1 MAKWGVSLSRFFK
14 GDGIFKMM
22 KNFIFSILL
31 IICTSVGYSQCSQYF
46 VYESFST
53 VVPTQQGTWVST
65 SLLAGT
71 TSATARTGSNYL
83 VFNGLNDAI
92 RLPQIANPG
101 VFTFWYRRSST
112 STGTPKFTVQTS
124 PNGTTWTDRLSV
136 TVFTTTYQLASV
148 DLGALGLTNVFIR
161 VIDQR
166 ASGSAERYIDDLGL
180 TSTSASENT
189 LIPFL
194 SACSQTLNTAYTY
207 TITDNIG
214 PQGPINGNYPNNVD
228 RTVTLTPSD
237 ASQKLNLTF
246 EHLDLEIDYDYL
258 YVHDGATTSAPL
270 LATLTGEITPADIIA
285 TNSTGQLTLRWTTDV
300 SNVGSWGGFKATV
313 NSIIALPVELL
324 YFEGEPYP
332 TFNKLIW
339 ATASEHISDYFEI
352 QESLDGITWEPI
364 GTRSAA
370 GFSSQL
376 INYSYLAYFD
386 EYAIHY
392 YRLKQ
397 VDFNGNYK
405 IYGPIA
411 INNPSM
417 INKKPIRYY
426 NTMGQEINL
435 YGHSGF
441 YLILYD
447 DGSIQKSYK

>member
-1 MAKWGVSLSRFFK
+1 
-14 GDGIFKMM
+14 M
-22 KNFIFSILL
+22 KTFILSILL
-31 IICTSVGYSQCSQYF
+31 VLYTSIGYSQCSQYF

-53 VVPTQQGTWVST
+53 VLPTQQGTWTAT
-65 SLLAGT
+65 SLLVGT

-148 DLGALGLTNVFIR
+148 DLGALSLTNVFIR

-166 ASGSAERYIDDLGL
+166 VSGSAERYIDDLGL
-180 TSTSASENT
+180 TSTSATENT

-194 SACSQTLNTAYTY
+194 SSCSQTLNIAYTY

-214 PQGPINGNYPNNVD
+214 PQGPINGNYANNID
-228 RTVTLTPSD
+228 RTVTLSPSD
-237 ASQKLNLTF
+237 ATKKLNLSF
-246 EHLDLEIDYDYL
+246 EHLDLETDFDYL
-258 YVHDGATTSAPL
+258 YVHDGANTSAPL
-270 LATLTGEITPADIIA
+270 LATLTGEITPSDITA

-300 SNVGSWGGFKATV
+300 SNVGSWGGFKAIV
-313 NSIIALPVELL
+313 NSIVPLPVELL

-332 TFNKLIW
+332 TFNKINW
-339 ATASEHISDYFEI
+339 TTASEHNSDYFEI
-352 QESLDGITWEPI
+352 YESLDGINWELVS
-364 GTRSAA
+364 TEEAA
-370 GFSSQL
+370 GFSNQI
-376 INYSYLAYFD
+376 INYSQLVSFD
-386 EYAIHY
+386 EFGIHY

-397 VDFNGNYK
+397 IDFDGNHK
-405 IYGPIA
+405 TYGPIA
-411 INNPSM
+411 INNPNM
-417 INKKPIRYY
+417 VNKNPIQYY
-426 NTMGQEINL
+426 NTIGQEIDLNG
-435 YGHSGF
+435 YSGF
-441 YLILYD
+441 FLILFD